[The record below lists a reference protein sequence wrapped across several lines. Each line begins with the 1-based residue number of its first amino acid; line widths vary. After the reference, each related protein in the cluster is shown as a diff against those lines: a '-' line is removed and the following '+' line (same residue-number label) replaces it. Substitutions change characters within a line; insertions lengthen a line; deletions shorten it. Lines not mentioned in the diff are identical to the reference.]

1 MRKGTLL
8 SSGLIA
14 VLLLVLIP
22 NCSIVVADA
31 FDWASGA
38 VASST
43 SSTDAPDTT
52 TEDSGSKKKGGFMR
66 ALGAPFRALGRIFGG
81 NNKNKSDNG
90 QLQARRISSKEM
102 KKFEANNVTRI
113 KDSNSET
120 PASSNTATASPIL
133 RPDLTAAV
141 LHLQQGRALLQSGNV
156 DQAISELTTALT
168 LNPKLAEAN
177 SLLGVAYESKGFRNQ
192 ALKSLEAAVQADKN
206 NSQYLNNLGYLLF
219 KNNDFEAATKY
230 LKRAGK
236 LAPNNPRIWN
246 NLGLVQCE
254 RGKFDDAFASFT
266 KAVGEFKAHLSV
278 AAQLSAKGYGQD
290 AIQHLEKAL
299 AMNPQSID
307 ALEKLAPLYAMAGR
321 NTDAE
326 NARRSLLALR
336 TFADANK
343 NK

>member
-1 MRKGTLL
+1 
-8 SSGLIA
+8 
-14 VLLLVLIP
+14 
-22 NCSIVVADA
+22 
-31 FDWASGA
+31 
-38 VASST
+38 
-43 SSTDAPDTT
+43 
-52 TEDSGSKKKGGFMR
+52 MR
-66 ALGAPFRALGRIFGG
+66 ALGAPFRAIGRIFGG
-81 NNKNKSDNG
+81 GDKNKSDNS
-90 QLQARRISSKEM
+90 QLQARRISNKEV
-102 KKFEANNVTRI
+102 KKFEVNNVTRI

-120 PASSNTATASPIL
+120 PASSNTTTASPIV
-133 RPDLTAAV
+133 RPDLTPAV

-156 DQAISELTTALT
+156 DEAISELTTALT

-177 SLLGVAYESKGFRNQ
+177 SLLGVAYESKGLRNQ
-192 ALKSLEAAVQADKN
+192 ALKSFEAAVQADKN
-206 NSQYLNNLGYLLF
+206 NTQYLNNLGYLLF

-299 AMNPQSID
+299 AMNPQSIE

-321 NTDAE
+321 NTDSE